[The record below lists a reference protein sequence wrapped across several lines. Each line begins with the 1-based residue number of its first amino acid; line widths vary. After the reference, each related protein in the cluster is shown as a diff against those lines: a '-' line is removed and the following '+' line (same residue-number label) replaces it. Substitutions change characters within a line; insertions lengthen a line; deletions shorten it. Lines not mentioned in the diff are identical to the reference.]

1 MAPNRLPE
9 AEAQGSPSSDEEVEG
24 ESSEENESQSESDEE
39 EDKTST
45 PATQT
50 PSVPTKPGESG
61 SESDSPG
68 LTIKPISSKPMEDP
82 SKATAKKPRSKSS
95 SAVVEKENKINHDSK
110 RAKKKAVDSDK
121 VVEETAA
128 SDSKKQLFQRLWS
141 EDDEIEILKGVMEY
155 RTKKGVDPGTD
166 MDDFHDF
173 IKKSLHVAV
182 TRTQLYHKF
191 RRLKKKYENNAGKGK
206 NGVDR
211 SFSNPHEQ
219 KAYEWSKKVWGG
231 EDNGIGGDSVKVN
244 GKTKKNKSQNQ
255 NQNQREIVVALPM
268 IDRAKE
274 GAKTEV
280 AKSAGVSRSI
290 GVKRN
295 FGESSLEDEIM
306 KDGLELIGGS
316 KKLELEEKWKKLRE
330 EEMELYLKRVDLIRE
345 QTKLVLEAM
354 KSSGH

>member
-1 MAPNRLPE
+1 MEPNRPPE
-9 AEAQGSPSSDEEVEG
+9 AEAQGSSSSDEQVEG
-24 ESSEENESQSESDEE
+24 ESSEENESQSESEE

-45 PATQT
+45 PAPQT
-50 PSVPTKPGESG
+50 LSVPTKPDTESG
-61 SESDSPG
+61 ESDSPDPS
-68 LTIKPISSKPMEDP
+68 IKPVASKPMEDP
-82 SKATAKKPRSKSS
+82 SKSTTKKPRSKSS
-95 SAVVEKENKINHDSK
+95 SAVVEKDDKINHDSK

-121 VVEETAA
+121 VVEENIA

-155 RTKKGVDPGTD
+155 RKKKGVDPGTD

-182 TRTQLYHKF
+182 TRTQLYYKI

-219 KAYEWSKKVWGG
+219 KAYEWSKKVWGE
-231 EDNGIGGDSVKVN
+231 EDNGVGGDSVKFN
-244 GKTKKNKSQNQ
+244 GKTKKN
-255 NQNQREIVVALPM
+255 QNQRTIVVALPM
-268 IDRAKE
+268 IDRGKD
-274 GAKTEV
+274 GAKIEV
-280 AKSAGVSRSI
+280 AKTAPVSQSI
-290 GVKRN
+290 GVKRSI
-295 FGESSLEDEIM
+295 GESSLEEEIM

-316 KKLELEEKWKKLRE
+316 KKLELEEKWKKLGE
-330 EEMELYLKRVDLIRE
+330 EEVELYLKRVDLIRE

-354 KSSGH
+354 KLSGH

>member
-9 AEAQGSPSSDEEVEG
+9 AEAQGSPSYDEEVEG

-82 SKATAKKPRSKSS
+82 SKATTKKPRSKSS
-95 SAVVEKENKINHDSK
+95 SAVVEKENKVNHDSK

-155 RTKKGVDPGTD
+155 RTKKGVDPVTD

-219 KAYEWSKKVWGG
+219 KAYELSKKVWGG

-244 GKTKKNKSQNQ
+244 GKTKKNKSQNQNQ

-290 GVKRN
+290 GVKR
-295 FGESSLEDEIM
+295 
-306 KDGLELIGGS
+306 
-316 KKLELEEKWKKLRE
+316 KLWE